1 MKKKTQK
8 KTLRIGIYVS
18 KPAGSSSGETT
29 KQTVYKKKSSLGSK
43 MLAKT
48 VREKG
53 YKPVFYYGQDCQLL
67 FTGKD
72 AKILYKGKPIK
83 GCDVLISRMGGSV
96 GMEADFAT
104 LKQFE
109 LMNMPV
115 VNRYLPVSRAKNKLR
130 TMQIL
135 TKGKVPVPNTVV
147 VRHFE
152 YLDKAIKQV
161 GGYPIIVKS
170 AFGAMGKSV
179 AIIES
184 RRSLFSALDILWRFG
199 QTNILLIQEYV
210 AESDNSDYRAFVIGD
225 KVVAAMKR
233 TAKKGEFRSNVHQGG
248 DFEEVELTPEEK
260 KIAIR
265 STKLLGLDYSGVDI
279 MRSSKGPVVIEV
291 NSNPGLAGINSVS
304 SVDVP
309 TALLKYSIDKYKKSQ
324 S

>member
-1 MKKKTQK
+1 MKKKQLT
-8 KTLRIGIYVS
+8 IGIYIS
-18 KPAGSSSGETT
+18 KPSSTASGSST
-29 KQTVYKKKSSLGSK
+29 KRAVYKKKSSLGSR
-43 MLAKT
+43 LIASAAK
-48 VREKG
+48 EAG
-53 YKPVFYYGQDCQLL
+53 YKPIFYYGEDCQLL

-83 GCDVLISRMGGSV
+83 GCDVLVSRMGGSI
-96 GMEADFAT
+96 GMEADLST

-109 LMNMPV
+109 LMKVPV

-130 TMQIL
+130 TMQML
-135 TKGKVPVPNTVV
+135 TKGSVPVPSTVV

-152 YLDKAIKQV
+152 YLDKAIKKV
-161 GGYPIIVKS
+161 GGYPVIVKS

-199 QTNILLIQEYV
+199 KTNILLIQEYV
-210 AESDNSDYRAFVIGD
+210 GESDNRDYRAFVVGD

-248 DFEEVELTPEEK
+248 DFEEADLTSEEK
-260 KIAIR
+260 RIAIR
-265 STKLLGLDYSGVDI
+265 STKLLGLDYAGVDI
-279 MRSSKGPVVIEV
+279 MRSAKGPVVIEV
-291 NSNPGLAGINSVS
+291 NSNPGLAGINSVTNGDIQHHL
-304 SVDVP
+304 V
-309 TALLKYSIDKYKKSQ
+309 KYAVLKYKKSI